1 MAHLPEGQRPSAT
14 SGGTAADFLGKATPT
29 SVLAQMLRFLR
40 FSVAVVRAADL
51 SYNASNWG
59 EAECFPPR
67 NSSSYAR
74 KRR

>member
-1 MAHLPEGQRPSAT
+1 MAHLPEGQRPSAHQ
-14 SGGTAADFLGKATPT
+14 AAQPQTFLGRATPT